1 MIIQVLFLTKLLT
14 GKKGKNNT
22 KGKTITIL

>member
-14 GKKGKNNT
+14 GKKGKYKT
-22 KGKTITIL
+22 KGTTITIL